1 MAVFLYDG
9 SFESLMGLCGNL
21 IKRDEVPDDIVVEG
35 KEENVL
41 FGESVYPS
49 IDDTAGKRIIDAVEN
64 KSVEALRYIC
74 GAFLSEIN
82 GSEKAIFDFLSL
94 IHIKG
99 WRVIDNLAEDSV
111 LSIFRM
117 QQKVFI
123 EKHRMLGLLRFSELS
138 DGTFYSPYEPDHN
151 ITCLVAPHFKERLAQ
166 QNWII
171 HDVKRNIGAMY
182 KKQTGRWELFNIEQ
196 SSRIRYSEREEDY
209 QKLWHHYCREISI
222 PERKNPRCQK
232 QFMPVRYWKHLTERQ
247 QFS

>member
-9 SFESLMGLCGNL
+9 SFESLMGLCGYL
-21 IKRDEVPDDIVVEG
+21 IKRDEVPENIVVEG
-35 KEENVL
+35 TEDTLL

-49 IDDTAGKRIIDAVEN
+49 IDSNIGKKIIDAVEK
-64 KSVEALRYIC
+64 KSNEALRIIC

-82 GSEKAIFDFLSL
+82 RSEKAIFDFLSL
-94 IHIKG
+94 IHKKG
-99 WRVIDNLAEDSV
+99 YTVIENLAEDSV
-111 LSIFRM
+111 MTIFKM

-138 DGTFYSPYEPDHN
+138 DGTYYSPYEPDHN
-151 ITCLVAPHFKERLAQ
+151 VTCLVAPHFKERLSQ

-171 HDVKRNIGAMY
+171 HDLKRNIGAMY
-182 KKQTGRWELFNIEQ
+182 KKQTRHWELFNIEQ
-196 SSRIRYSEREEDY
+196 SSRIRYSEREEEY

-232 QFMPVRYWKHLTERQ
+232 QFMPVRYWKHLTERK
-247 QFS
+247 QFI